1 MFNFIQFSINS
12 VILIQHYFNNNERNF
27 MGLPR
32 AFVGFS
38 STDIRYFRLMKAWKA
53 NTRFDFNFADF

>member
-1 MFNFIQFSINS
+1 
-12 VILIQHYFNNNERNF
+12 